1 MGHRAAGGLP
11 ADVAGSARDDDAGGA
26 HVGEAEDLT
35 APIRDAIRA
44 IDPAQPVYHVKTL
57 DTLVAESLE
66 LQRISAAMVTLFSA
80 VALMLAAIGIYSVVS
95 YGVSQQTR
103 EFGVR
108 MALGATPR
116 DVLRQVLRSG
126 GTLVGVGVA
135 IGIAGAAGVSGLLR
149 GALFGVSPMDPL
161 TYAGVAVVLGLAG
174 VIACMVPAWRASGT
188 NPLNALRME

>member
-1 MGHRAAGGLP
+1 MMMLAART
-11 ADVAGSARDDDAGGA
+11 SARP
-26 HVGEAEDLT
+26 EDLT
-35 APIRDAIRA
+35 GPIRDAIRA

-57 DTLVAESLE
+57 DTMVAESLE
-66 LQRISAAMVTLFSA
+66 LQRTSAALVTLFSA

-95 YGVSQQTR
+95 YGVIQQTR

-126 GTLVGVGVA
+126 ATLVGVGVV
-135 IGIAGAAGVSGLLR
+135 IGTAGAVGVSGLLR
-149 GALFGVSPMDPL
+149 GALFGVNPMDPL

-174 VIACMVPAWRASGT
+174 MIACMVPAWRASGT
-188 NPLNALRME
+188 NPVNALRSE